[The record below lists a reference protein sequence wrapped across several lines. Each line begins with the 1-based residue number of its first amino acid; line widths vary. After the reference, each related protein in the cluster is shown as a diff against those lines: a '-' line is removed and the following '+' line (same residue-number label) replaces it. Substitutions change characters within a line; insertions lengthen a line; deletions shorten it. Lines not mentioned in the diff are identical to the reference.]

1 MKADLLIRGAELLE
15 ADAAKGDGVRFDL
28 GTWAGPYEDNPYNAR
43 GFNTNE
49 KPPLNCNTK
58 ACAMGLFC
66 LSGAFEKEGL
76 RYDLD
81 PRVDG
86 SYMLKPIYGS
96 GSDDGFYAAAKL
108 FDIRYYEAERLFS
121 PDEYDETKGA
131 KAELA
136 VAARMR
142 ALAAGENILPDP
154 DEDYEDDEY

>member
-1 MKADLLIRGAELLE
+1 MRADLLTRGAELLE

-28 GTWAGPYEDNPYNAR
+28 STWASPYEDNPFNTR

-49 KPPLNCNTK
+49 KPSLNCNTK

-76 RYDLD
+76 SYDLD
-81 PRVDG
+81 PRFDG
-86 SYMLKPIYGS
+86 SYTLNPSY
-96 GSDDGFYAAAKL
+96 DGWDGYTAAAEL
-108 FDIRYYEAERLFS
+108 FDISHDEAERLFS
-121 PDEYDETKGA
+121 PAEYDETKGA

-142 ALAAGENILPDP
+142 ALAAGENILVDP
-154 DEDYEDDEY
+154 EEDYEDDED